1 MEIKELKTEKMSV
14 GGDTENMPLT
24 ETESEKPKRNF
35 WKEGV
40 PGWVYP
46 AIITIYALTERVL
59 AGSGVGSFLAL
70 ANSANNWLPELLLVS
85 LGGTLGWKTV
95 KMVNQRLEKKGE
107 QQQSAVISEGP

>member
-1 MEIKELKTEKMSV
+1 MAKAIASTSLTKI
-14 GGDTENMPLT
+14 ENVKQT
-24 ETESEKPKRNF
+24 KNF

-46 AIITIYALTERVL
+46 ATITIYALTERVL
-59 AGSGVGSFLAL
+59 AGLGIGSFLDL